1 MSSAA
6 SFAASLATAAAL
18 AAASDATRCSRGP
31 TGPLAAPGG
40 SLRQWRWRWRA
51 VVMAMVMAAATA
63 LAAAAMAAAAAM
75 MATAMAAATRAVAAV
90 PVPQRDACS
99 QHAIGQLRD
108 RGRRRGGG
116 ERVRF
121 RPTFAVRVSTPPE
134 PAYGVVPTRRV
145 GYLYSASSPGGL
157 GRFPAEFHPRR
168 EGPRTDARDL

>member
-1 MSSAA
+1 MAVA
-6 SFAASLATAAAL
+6 VE
-18 AAASDATRCSRGP
+18 
-31 TGPLAAPGG
+31 GG
-40 SLRQWRWRWRA
+40 GDGDGDGGG
-51 VVMAMVMAAATA
+51 AAATA

-168 EGPRTDARDL
+168 EGPRQGWELLLPDN